1 MGLLS
6 RLFGGGAPKA
16 MPVHVDDSNFEREVL
31 RSDLPVVLDVW
42 GPDCAPCRHLEPIVM
57 RLAGRYQGRVKVAEL
72 NAAAAPRTAARLGV
86 QGTPTV
92 VFFVKRREVERAVG
106 FKGEAWLDEVIQTDL
121 VGARSGVSRD

>member
-6 RLFGGGAPKA
+6 RLFGGDPKA

-31 RSDLPVVLDVW
+31 RSDLPVMLDVW
-42 GPDCAPCRHLEPIVM
+42 GPGCVPCQHLEPIVM

-72 NAAAAPRTAARLGV
+72 NAAAAPRTAARLEV

-92 VFFVKRREVERAVG
+92 VFFRKRREVERAVG

-121 VGARSGVSRD
+121 LDGSPA

>member
-16 MPVHVDDSNFEREVL
+16 MPVHVDDSSFEREVL
-31 RSDLPVVLDVW
+31 RSDLPVMLDVW
-42 GPDCAPCRHLEPIVM
+42 GPDCVPCRHLEPIVM

-72 NAAAAPRTAARLGV
+72 NAAAAPRSAARLGV

-92 VFFVKRREVERAVG
+92 VFFKGRREVERAVG
-106 FKGEAWLDEVIQTDL
+106 FKGEAWLDEVIRTDL
-121 VGARSGVSRD
+121 VGAPSGVSRD